1 MRCPACGL
9 HHPSQYESCVSCGA
23 AFLKGPAAAAPTTKE
38 TTSSPV
44 SSPASNPA
52 SGSVPQERASAQ
64 PNNIAQIARQSI
76 DGEEKPS
83 AADNSGTMH
92 TYSYSSREQ
101 ESVQAHSANNSPGY
115 AQGHVRRRHAK
126 EKLHHSGLPIAM
138 GVAVAVVILL
148 LSAGVTIYFLTRPT
162 DDQRLY
168 NEGRQQLESG
178 QYAFALKTLLK
189 AQSATPNNPQVLLAL
204 ARCYVGV
211 DQIDKAWDCINQA
224 QQLGLAVVSEP
235 QLASDMANYY
245 RQHQQYERA
254 LELMRPLAQANIA
267 GKKAELADLDALW
280 GDQALS
286 NNDLEVALKCWEE
299 VRELKDGSRFAE
311 VDARLTTIYQKMAT
325 QALALHDED
334 TALTY
339 LNRLNAMAPN
349 AICYKQAS
357 EIYEHKGQLDYAIDQ
372 LKHAM
377 DLGAN
382 GEAMQSKYATLL
394 DRRGKELIDQGDTS
408 AGYGYLQQA
417 ESLDKSLTKAKV
429 VLRNGKVV
437 LDPAS
442 GIASLSGEI
451 WNPGSNTISYLTMR
465 TELWDPLASRVL
477 WQHEQKVVDEFMPP
491 LAENESRT
499 INLSAGVALKKDTVA
514 QLRVYFD
521 GDLYKAYQVNP
532 LLQASQG
539 GFRAKTN
546 ATRLA
551 SPQSQPGNSSQ
562 PVQQPAMPEAG
573 KSTAPVAKTPGAED
587 KTLKELDF

>member
-1 MRCPACGL
+1 MP
-9 HHPSQYESCVSCGA
+9 PVSQV
-23 AFLKGPAAAAPTTKE
+23 PQDN
-38 TTSSPV
+38 SSP
-44 SSPASNPA
+44 P
-52 SGSVPQERASAQ
+52 
-64 PNNIAQIARQSI
+64 
-76 DGEEKPS
+76 
-83 AADNSGTMH
+83 H
-92 TYSYSSREQ
+92 TYSQ
-101 ESVQAHSANNSPGY
+101 EPDNISGHSQGGANGY
-115 AQGHVRRRHAK
+115 AQGHVRRRHTK
-126 EKLHHSGLPIAM
+126 ERVHHSGLPIAL
-138 GVAVAVVILL
+138 GVTVAVVILL

-189 AQSATPNNPQVLLAL
+189 AQAATPNNPQVLLAL

-224 QQLGLAVVSEP
+224 QQLGSAVVSEP
-235 QLASDMANYY
+235 KLASDMANYY
-245 RQHQQYERA
+245 RQHQQYDRA
-254 LELMRPLAQANIA
+254 LELLRPLAQANIP

-280 GDQALS
+280 GDEALS
-286 NNDLEVALKCWEE
+286 NNDLPLALKCWEE
-299 VRELKDGSRFAE
+299 VRELKDGSRYSE

-325 QALALHDED
+325 QAIAARDEE

-349 AICYKQAS
+349 ALCYKQAS

-382 GEAMQSKYATLL
+382 GDTIQSKYATLL
-394 DRRGKELIDQGDTS
+394 DRRGKELIDLGDTS

-437 LDPAS
+437 LDPQN
-442 GIASLSGEI
+442 GLASLSGEV
-451 WNPGSNTISYLTMR
+451 WNPGGNTISYLTMR
-465 TELWDPLASRVL
+465 TELWDPLASRIL
-477 WQHEQKVVDEFMPP
+477 WQHEQKIVDEFMPP

-499 INLSAGVALKKDTVA
+499 INLSCGIPLKKDTVA
-514 QLRVYFD
+514 QMRVYFD
-521 GDLYKAYQVNP
+521 GELYKSYQVNP
-532 LLQASQG
+532 VLQGSLPG
-539 GFRAKTN
+539 GFKARTG
-546 ATRLA
+546 ATRLV
-551 SPQSQPGNSSQ
+551 SPQVSGTAAPQSVVPGASK
-562 PVQQPAMPEAG
+562 AAE
-573 KSTAPVAKTPGAED
+573 PVAKTAGPED